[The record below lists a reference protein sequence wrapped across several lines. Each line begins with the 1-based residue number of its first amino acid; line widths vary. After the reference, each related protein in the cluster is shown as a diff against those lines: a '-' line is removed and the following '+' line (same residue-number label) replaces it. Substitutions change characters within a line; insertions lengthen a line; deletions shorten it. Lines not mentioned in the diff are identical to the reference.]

1 MHVQTLELAEERRRI
16 EIAMEE
22 NHKEMEHFQT
32 EIQAEVEKAAMDFIR
47 FLQNTSEYP
56 SYYRYLPPK
65 TDD

>member
-1 MHVQTLELAEERRRI
+1 MRDI

-32 EIQAEVEKAAMDFIR
+32 EFQAEVEKAAMDFIR